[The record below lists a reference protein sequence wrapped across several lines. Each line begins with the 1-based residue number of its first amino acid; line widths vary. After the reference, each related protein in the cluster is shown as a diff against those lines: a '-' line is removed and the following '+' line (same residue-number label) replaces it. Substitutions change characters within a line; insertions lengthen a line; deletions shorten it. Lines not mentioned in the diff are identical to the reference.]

1 MKTYYNQVIFL
12 LGEDRN
18 KLPKLIMA
26 FIFVS
31 FIDLLGIGIIGPFLG
46 IVFSG
51 PESLP
56 DFATSLFDLSD
67 ISQLRIIAVFAVII
81 LVIFMVKAFVGAL
94 ITFYVIKFCQHQQV
108 KLRLRLITTFQ
119 RLPYTKMIQ
128 TNSSEYINSV
138 QLMVPNFANLLMYS
152 LQSLG
157 DIIVSLMI
165 VILLVIT
172 NPYAFILLSLIT
184 GVSLVLFD
192 FFVRRQMLAAG
203 KISNRSSALMIKH
216 LQESLRGFK
225 DIRILEGEEFFKKR
239 LLDSAEE
246 FAYSQSF
253 INFFSVLPKYIFELI
268 IISFIVGFAVL
279 SSITTTD
286 PNSLIPTLGIFGMAA
301 IRLLP
306 LARNFSFTLNRI
318 RYTKDS
324 VKTLNEYLETESY
337 NASKKDKTPDKDL
350 EIKTITL
357 DKVSYKYP
365 NADKVSLNNISFT
378 IKAGEHV
385 GIIGPSGSGKTTL
398 VDTLLGLLPPTEG
411 KILLDQYDVATAPNK
426 IWQYVAYL
434 PQDIFLIDGTVRQNI
449 ALSQTDDEINEE
461 KIQNAIELAKLTD
474 VVNGLSRGL
483 DTNIG
488 ENGVMLSG
496 GQRQRIALARAF
508 YFNKNLLILDEATSA
523 LDLETEAQIIDYLKT
538 LKSNVTV
545 ISITHRQKSLEHCDR
560 IFSIIDG
567 SLKEVIN

>member
-18 KLPKLIMA
+18 KLPKLIVA
-26 FIFVS
+26 FVFVS
-31 FIDLLGIGIIGPFLG
+31 LIDLLGIGIIGPFLG

-56 DFATSLFDLSD
+56 DFATSLFDISD
-67 ISQLRIIAVFAVII
+67 ISQIRLIAVFAVII
-81 LVIFMVKAFVGAL
+81 LVIFMVKAVVGAL

-268 IISFIVGFAVL
+268 IVSFIVGFAVL

-337 NASKKDKTPDKDL
+337 NASKKDKTPDKEL

-496 GQRQRIALARAF
+496 GQRQRIALARSF
-508 YFNKNLLILDEATSA
+508 YFNKSLLVLDEATSA

>member
-203 KISNRSSALMIKH
+203 KNSNRSSALMIKH

-268 IISFIVGFAVL
+268 IVSFIVGFAVL

>member
-18 KLPKLIMA
+18 KLPKLILA
-26 FIFVS
+26 FVFVS
-31 FIDLLGIGIIGPFLG
+31 LIDLLGIGIIGPFLG

-67 ISQLRIIAVFAVII
+67 ISQIRLIAVFAVII

-268 IISFIVGFAVL
+268 IVSFIVGFAVL